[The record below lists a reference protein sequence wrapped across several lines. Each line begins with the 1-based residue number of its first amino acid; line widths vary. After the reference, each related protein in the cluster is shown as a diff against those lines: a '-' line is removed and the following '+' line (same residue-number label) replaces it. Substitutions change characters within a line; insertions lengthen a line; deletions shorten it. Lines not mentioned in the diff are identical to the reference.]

1 MLTKSAVVKTSRGNC
16 DTSICEAALVW
27 RNVSKADLK
36 ASEPLLS
43 IPSTTNAVTSGCM
56 RCCRGFVDAGLC
68 ISRSCTI
75 FGDNSR
81 SCSSREVAILCSRMW
96 NSRQRSS
103 ICRQFTLRSACLE
116 AGMSSSTLGRYL
128 RSTDWASSSRNLAAW
143 VLGTSD
149 SPSTRASAQSPC

>member
-1 MLTKSAVVKTSRGNC
+1 M
-16 DTSICEAALVW
+16 
-27 RNVSKADLK
+27 K

-128 RSTDWASSSRNLAAW
+128 RSTDWLHPRETFR
-143 VLGTSD
+143 LGFWT
-149 SPSTRASAQSPC
+149 PVTPLLCEHRPKVPVSTQTVVPVQPIKAYSVECRARFL